1 MSSYLETHSDTS
13 RVFLDGGGEHQTR
26 PGFDCRMSQSSGCA
40 VLTPARATGGQNTPK
55 TPLGRSPCTR
65 ALLQER
71 IFRTD
76 GAPPDKGAPVF
87 GPTS

>member
-13 RVFLDGGGEHQTR
+13 RVLLDGGRGTSDR
-26 PGFDCRMSQSSGCA
+26 TGFDCRMSRSSGCA
-40 VLTPARATGGQNTPK
+40 VLTPARATDGQITPK

-65 ALLQER
+65 ALLQAR
-71 IFRTD
+71 IFGTD
-76 GAPPDKGAPVF
+76 GAPVF